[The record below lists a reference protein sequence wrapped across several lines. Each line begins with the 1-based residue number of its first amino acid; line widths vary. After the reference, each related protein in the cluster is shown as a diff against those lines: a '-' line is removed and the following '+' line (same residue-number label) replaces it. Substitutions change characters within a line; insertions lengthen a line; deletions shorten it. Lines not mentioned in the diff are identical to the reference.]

1 MIDIFKDEPRNE
13 SEIVSKI
20 TTELQRRKD
29 ERRPLEAQWR
39 LNANFLMGNQW
50 CEIDEGTNDIRECE
64 QETDIMYNDVFNRIA
79 PLYNTRLAYLN
90 KIKFYMSVQP
100 QTNELEDIS
109 KADVSTIVLR
119 QFQSSSNFETKKANL
134 IAWAEIAGTS
144 FFLSWWDKLAGNK
157 IAEII
162 ETRVDNE
169 GNVIEEKKPY
179 YEGNIEYGMLSPYE
193 VYPESIFKQTV
204 DDQRSIIIEQV
215 FTVDDILDRY
225 GIAVEGRDVD
235 SVSITPVNQIN
246 ALTGQRLSTAS
257 GLTYKKQHNSEKV
270 ITYLERPGK
279 KHPKGLLIII
289 IGNKVQSYGDLPY
302 DDIPLQ
308 KYTSFEVAGQFFGKS
323 FIEDEIPLQRAYN
336 RAMNQ
341 IHFYIKR
348 SSVGT
353 LLAEEGSIENIEDYE
368 DKGGVDAGDV
378 VIVREGAQFP
388 RLLETTSSGV
398 PSYLLNERSN
408 LENQMMYIA
417 CLSTL
422 QVEGSTPSGITSG
435 SAINSL
441 RESDNTR
448 ISLQGTYLRD
458 CIKHLAKCWLSIFK
472 QYATTYR
479 GLKYAGLNNFGAVE
493 EWSKDDITDYDI
505 SYDTQNELEVPEAE
519 QRERFLQ
526 AYNSGAYTDADGKIP
541 QRVKNKMA
549 SLTQG
554 DYYKDLMSMNER
566 HQQKAEREN
575 AMFTIDKVLP
585 EISDFDDNDIHIETH
600 TSLILETKYEIMKNK
615 YPELCN
621 RFEEHIRQH
630 QAKIDEKNEQN
641 NMIPVS

>member
-1 MIDIFKDEPRNE
+1 MLDIFKDEPKNE
-13 SEIVSKI
+13 AEIIAKI
-20 TTELQRRKD
+20 SDELQRRKD

-50 CEIDEGTNDIRECE
+50 CAIDEHSFEIKEDDAEADFLYR
-64 QETDIMYNDVFNRIA
+64 DVYNRIA
-79 PLYNTRLAYLN
+79 PLYNTRLAHLN

-100 QTNELEDIS
+100 RTNELEDIR

-119 QFQSSSNFETKKANL
+119 QFQSSSGFEVKKSNL

-144 FFLSWWDKLAGNK
+144 FFLSWWDRFGGEK
-157 IAEII
+157 IAEIT
-162 ETRVDNE
+162 ETVTDAE
-169 GNVIEEKKPY
+169 GNLIQEKKPY
-179 YEGNIEYGMLSPYE
+179 YEGNIDYGMLSPYE
-193 VYPESIFKQTV
+193 VYPESIYKQHV
-204 DDQRSIIIEQV
+204 ADQRSFIIEQV

-225 GIAVEGRDVD
+225 GVLVEGKDID

-246 ALTGQRLSTAS
+246 ALNGQRYSIAS
-257 GLTYKKQHNSEKV
+257 GISYKKQHNSERV

-279 KHPKGLLIII
+279 KHPKGLLAII
-289 IGNKVQSYGDLPY
+289 IGDRLQSYGDLPY

-308 KYTSFEVAGQFFGKS
+308 KYTSYEVAGQFFGKS

-341 IHFYIKR
+341 IHFQIKK
-348 SSVGT
+348 STVGT
-353 LLAEEGSIENIEDYE
+353 LVAEAGSIENIEDYE

-378 VIVREGAQFP
+378 VIVREGAQYP
-388 RLLETTSSGV
+388 RFLENTSAV
-398 PSYLLNERSN
+398 PAYLTNERTS
-408 LENQMMYIA
+408 LENQMMYVA

-422 QVEGSTPSGITSG
+422 QVEGNTPNGVTSG
-435 SAINSL
+435 TAINTL
-441 RESDNTR
+441 KDSDNTR
-448 ISLQGTYLRD
+448 ISLQGSYLRD
-458 CIKHLAKCWLSIFK
+458 CIKNLAKCWLGIFK

-479 GLKYAGLNNFGAVE
+479 ALKYAGLNNFGIVE

-505 SYDTQNELEVPEAE
+505 SYDTQNELEVSEEE

-526 AYNSGAYTDADGKIP
+526 AYNSGAYTDSDGRIP

-566 HQQKAEREN
+566 HQQRAEREN
-575 AMFTIDKVLP
+575 VMFSIDKVLP
-585 EISDFDDNDIHIETH
+585 TISEFDDDDIHIESH
-600 TSLILETKYEIMKNK
+600 TSLILETKYEIMKEK
-615 YPELCN
+615 YPELC
-621 RFEEHIRQH
+621 RMFENHIREH
-630 QAKIDEKNEQN
+630 QTRINEKAVGG
-641 NMIPVS
+641 MVPVS